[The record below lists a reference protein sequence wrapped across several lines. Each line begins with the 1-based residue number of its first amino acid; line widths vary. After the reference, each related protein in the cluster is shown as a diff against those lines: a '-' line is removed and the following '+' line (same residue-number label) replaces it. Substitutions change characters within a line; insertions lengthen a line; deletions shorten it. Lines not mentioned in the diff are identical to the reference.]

1 MNATANIHQV
11 KLKTRKEME
20 RTIPRE
26 KLGWWHDVCPG
37 QRLTLRDATEADIA
51 RCMMRKGSSLD
62 PADYL
67 CELGEDGSLVNK
79 LAIDSMHTYAV
90 PAAIDA
96 ARLHDRLLPITTNVA
111 SVIGDAAALIERE
124 AASLAEGHTYDGE
137 WPAHEDI
144 AKAAYDEMLAR
155 AAALRGLLPT
165 PIAIGATA

>member
-1 MNATANIHQV
+1 MSIPTINVHQV

-51 RCMMRKGSSLD
+51 RCTTRKGSSTN

-67 CELGEDGSLVNK
+67 CELPDDGSLVNK
-79 LAIDSMHTYAV
+79 LAIASMSTYAI

-96 ARLHDRLLPITTNVA
+96 AYLRERLIPITTNVA
-111 SVIGDAAALIERE
+111 CVIVDAAALIERE
-124 AASLAEGHTYDGE
+124 AASLAEGHAPKGDWTGEDG
-137 WPAHEDI
+137 

-155 AAALRGLLPT
+155 ATALRGLLPA
-165 PIAIGATA
+165 PITIGATA